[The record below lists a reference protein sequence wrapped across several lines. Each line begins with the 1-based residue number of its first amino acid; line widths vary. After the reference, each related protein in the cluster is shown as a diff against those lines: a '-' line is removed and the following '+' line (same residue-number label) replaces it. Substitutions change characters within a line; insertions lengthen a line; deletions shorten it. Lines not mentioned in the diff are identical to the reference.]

1 MLNVSNNDHGL
12 PKLYYKQPQTCVDSF
27 NCINIFIRVEK
38 PSKRTAQ
45 IYHPK
50 NRPRYPTSSSTS
62 LQAFSGFKKVNLQEK
77 KSIDTGMINNGL
89 VHGTSMGNLCQQYF
103 FPLFVDFVCML
114 QVLNCFL
121 VSAWE
126 NVLSKK
132 IERALENKTK
142 SRYSKNQFLG

>member
-1 MLNVSNNDHGL
+1 M
-12 PKLYYKQPQTCVDSF
+12 
-27 NCINIFIRVEK
+27 
-38 PSKRTAQ
+38 
-45 IYHPK
+45 
-50 NRPRYPTSSSTS
+50 
-62 LQAFSGFKKVNLQEK
+62 NLQEK